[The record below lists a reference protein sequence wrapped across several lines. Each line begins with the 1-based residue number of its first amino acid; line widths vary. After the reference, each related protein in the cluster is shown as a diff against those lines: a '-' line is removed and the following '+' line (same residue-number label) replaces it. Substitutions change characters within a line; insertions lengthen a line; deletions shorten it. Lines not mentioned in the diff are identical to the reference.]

1 MNLPL
6 WPALLV
12 AAGVAAGLT
21 TLLIRRRRSLF
32 PAFTRW
38 DAHMDEAWQSWLEL
52 DGLEDDERRRR
63 NILLE
68 QMNEA
73 VRESVRRNLLDF
85 ESTLGRG
92 AAALLA
98 LRRELMDS
106 VDRRVLNT
114 EILDLPPEVRL
125 KLRRQSQEILQSDEE
140 ARTYLAANE
149 VRMAVLRE
157 YGARRFGD
165 RADGDWF
172 DVYQKASQLK
182 QRGARGFIR
191 RTLSGTQSDA
201 DDARYQ
207 SITRV
212 DQELRTRLLQ
222 VPAGTRFQGFGAG
235 QTAEE

>member
-1 MNLPL
+1 MSLL
-6 WPALLV
+6 WSVMIVAAVL
-12 AAGVAAGLT
+12 AAGVSM
-21 TLLIRRRRSLF
+21 LLIRHRRNLNYLL
-32 PAFTRW
+32 PRW
-38 DAHMDEAWQSWLEL
+38 GARMDEAWRSWVEL
-52 DGLEDDERRRR
+52 AGLEHDERDRRHA
-63 NILLE
+63 LLE

-92 AAALLA
+92 ATSLLA
-98 LRRELMDS
+98 VRRELMDS

-114 EILDLPPEVRL
+114 EILGLPPEVRL

-201 DDARYQ
+201 DDVRYQ
-207 SITRV
+207 NMTRV